1 MTDSETHFCAICGV
15 PAETFVTQGFE
26 NQGSADDV
34 PRDSARGE
42 RRYYCKKHLP
52 HLHAERLEDR
62 IE

>member
-1 MTDSETHFCAICGV
+1 MTESEAHFCAICGV
-15 PAETFVTQGFE
+15 PAETFVTQGFN
-26 NQGSADDV
+26 NQGSGGEAAAESV
-34 PRDSARGE
+34 RGE

>member
-1 MTDSETHFCAICGV
+1 MTDSETHVCAICGV
-15 PAETFVTQGFE
+15 PTETFVNQGFE
-26 NQGSADDV
+26 SQGSAGNAAGDT
-34 PRDSARGE
+34 AGGE